1 MSRKLATT
9 PRSRVKNA
17 LRQLF
22 LRSRERAACLRRDE
36 YTCQICHKKQSKA
49 KGKEFD
55 VQVHHVTGIG
65 NWEKVINIVFE
76 ELLCAPDGMQTL
88 CPECHEKVSKEV

>member
-1 MSRKLATT
+1 VSRKLATT